1 MRKLWKTSRRYRVP
15 LGLTLIAALFS
26 LDARAQSVVYHS
38 PNDNG
43 VNPGI
48 VFDLPLSTGEP
59 LNLYLDAGA
68 LASQSGTACN
78 DGDGREVCGYD
89 IDIDALGSAYFTNF
103 VPGPNVVSTVTPSK
117 AKINGIFSLN
127 PALGAVKIGQLSAA
141 SSDENGAVMMPGG
154 TVVLAALQSESV
166 PQLFLAQVP
175 EPLGSLPMIAGV
187 ALLAG
192 LSRRRWR
199 QRSRSPNG
207 ASQTR

>member
-15 LGLTLIAALFS
+15 LGLTLMAALFS

-48 VFDLPLSTGEP
+48 VFDLPLSVGEP

-68 LASQSGTACN
+68 LESQSGTACN

-141 SSDENGAVMMPGG
+141 SSDENGAVMMTGG

-166 PQLFLAQVP
+166 SQMILAQVP
-175 EPLGSLPMIAGV
+175 EPLGSLPLIAGGV
-187 ALLAG
+187 LLAG
-192 LSRRRWR
+192 LSRRRR
-199 QRSRSPNG
+199 ERSRSPNG
-207 ASQTR
+207 AAQTR